1 MFSRNQPIVEQHHL
15 APISEVYSTESIYV
29 GSRLDYSGFIKRDS
43 SILSVWHARNFY
55 VDTTLG
61 KNMRFVIS
69 KPK

>member
-1 MFSRNQPIVEQHHL
+1 MFSRNQPITEKHNL

-29 GSRLDYSGFIKRDS
+29 ENRLDYSGFIKRDS
-43 SILSVWHARNFY
+43 GILSAWHARNFY

-61 KNMRFVIS
+61 KNMRLVIS